1 MRKPIYMM
9 KPALCLLMLWA
20 AMATVCTAQEA
31 SPVRRLW
38 YDKPAA
44 TWWEA
49 LPIGN
54 SHLGA
59 MLYGGVRRDE
69 IQLNEE
75 TFWAGRPH
83 TNHSTTSL
91 DKLDEVRSLIFGGRE
106 SEAER
111 LVNQYFVKG
120 PHGMRYLTLGSV
132 FFDYGETG
140 NGNAVSGY
148 SRELCLDSA
157 TAHTRYCDG
166 TTTYRRTAFASMTH
180 NAIVVKLEADGKQR
194 LNFAVSHQCLLKY
207 SHEGND
213 SSLVVRVKG
222 EAQEGIEAGL
232 DAEMRIVAKSDGR
245 VVTRNDTLF
254 VTGATEACIYIV
266 AATNFVDYN
275 RTDGDAT
282 ARNLA
287 SLGAVT
293 TADYDRLLADHV
305 AKYRE
310 QYARVDLKL
319 PATACSAL
327 PTDQRLAH
335 FADNQDQD
343 LIALLFQYGRYLL
356 IASSQPG
363 GQPANLQGVWNKEPY
378 AAWDSKYTININAEM
393 NYWIANVGNIA
404 ECEEPL
410 FDLIEDLAK
419 TGQAT
424 ARDMYGCRGW
434 VAHHNTDI
442 WRITGIVDGAYWGM
456 YPSGGAWLATHL
468 WQHYLFTGDKQFLD
482 RYYDTMKGTA
492 LFYLSYMVPHP
503 EKGWLVVTPSVSP
516 EHAPMG
522 KQSPVT
528 AGCTMDNQIAAD
540 ALANTLRAARILGKD
555 KALQDSIEKALAL
568 LPPMQ
573 IGQYGQ
579 LQEWLDDADNPYD
592 DHRHISHLYGLYPS
606 NQISPYAHPELFSA
620 ARTTLAERGDM
631 ATGWSLAW
639 KVNFWARM
647 QDGDH
652 AYRILSNLLQILP
665 DDAHQGQY
673 PNGRMYP
680 NLFDA
685 HPPFQIDGN
694 FGCAAGVAEMLV
706 QSHDGAVHLLPALP
720 SVWSQGSVKGLR
732 ARGGFEVDIEWDGG
746 LFNKASVRSTIGG
759 VLRLRS
765 YVPLKGKKL
774 KAAKGACPNAL
785 YEPARVKE
793 PLRSTKMKDSRPLAV
808 RRVYEYDIRTKAGK
822 TYEVECDLGRR

>member
-1 MRKPIYMM
+1 MRKSMNMM
-9 KPALCLLMLWA
+9 KRAICLLSLWA
-20 AMATVCTAQEA
+20 TVASASFAQQAPATQ
-31 SPVRRLW
+31 RLW
-38 YDKPAA
+38 YDKPAS

-59 MLYGGVRRDE
+59 MLFGGVQRDE

-83 TNHSTTSL
+83 TNHSTSSL
-91 DKLDEVRSLIFGGRE
+91 EKLGEVRRLIFEGRE

-111 LVNQYFVKG
+111 LINQYFVKG

-132 FFDYGETG
+132 LFDYK
-140 NGNAVSGY
+140 NAGDAHGAQGY
-148 SRELCLDSA
+148 RRDLCLDSA
-157 TAHTRYCDG
+157 TAHTDYTADG
-166 TTTYRRTAFASMTH
+166 TTYHRTAFASMTH
-180 NAIVVKLEADGKQR
+180 NAIIVRLEAEGKQK
-194 LNFAVSHQCLLKY
+194 LHFAISHQCPLKT
-207 SHEGND
+207 SHQDND
-213 SSLVVRVKG
+213 SSLVIRVKG

-232 DAEMRIVAKSDGR
+232 DAEMRILAKSDGR
-245 VVTRNDTLF
+245 VVTRHDSLF
-254 VTGATEACIYIV
+254 VTDATVAYIYIV

-282 ARNLA
+282 ARNLS
-287 SLGAVT
+287 SLRGVT
-293 TADYDRLLADHV
+293 AANYDQLLRDHV

-310 QYARVDLKL
+310 QYARVSLTL
-319 PATACSAL
+319 PTSASASL

-356 IASSQPG
+356 ISSSQPG

-393 NYWIANVGNIA
+393 NYWIANVGNIE

-410 FDLIEDLAK
+410 FDLIEGLSK
-419 TGQAT
+419 TGRAT
-424 ARDMYGCRGW
+424 ARDMYGCQGW

-442 WRITGIVDGAYWGM
+442 WRTTGIVDGAYWGM

-468 WQHYLFTGDKQFLD
+468 WQHYLFTGDKLFLS
-482 RYYDTMKGTA
+482 RHYEAMKGTA

-503 EKGWLVVTPSVSP
+503 TKGWLVVVPSVSP

-528 AGCTMDNQIAAD
+528 AGCTMDNQIVFD
-540 ALANTLRAARILGKD
+540 ALTNTLRAARILGKD
-555 KALQDSIEKALAL
+555 KALQDSITQALAQ

-606 NQISPYAHPELFSA
+606 NQISPYAHPDLFTA
-620 ARTTLAERGDM
+620 AKTTLTERGDM

-647 QDGDH
+647 QDGEH
-652 AYRILSNLLQILP
+652 AYHILSNLLQILP
-665 DDAHQGQY
+665 DDAHQRQY

-694 FGCAAGVAEMLV
+694 FGCAAGVAEMLL

-720 SVWSQGSVKGLR
+720 SVWQHGSVKGLR
-732 ARGGFEVDIEWDGG
+732 ARGGFEVDMAWDKGH
-746 LFNKASVRSTIGG
+746 LTTAAVRSSIGG

-765 YVPLKGKKL
+765 YVPLKGKGL
-774 KAAKGACPNAL
+774 KTAKGECPNAL
-785 YEPARVKE
+785 YAPAQVKE
-793 PLRSTKMKDSRPLAV
+793 PLRSGKLKDFNNLPV
-808 RRVYEYDIRTKAGK
+808 RHVYEYDLRTKAGK
-822 TYEVECDLGRR
+822 SYVVEVAN

>member
-1 MRKPIYMM
+1 MNMLKF
-9 KPALCLLMLWA
+9 ATCLLSLLA
-20 AMATVCTAQEA
+20 AVATVCVAQEA
-31 SPVRRLW
+31 PPVHRLW

-59 MLYGGVRRDE
+59 MLYGGVGRDE

-83 TNHSTTSL
+83 TNHPRLTAGQLSA
-91 DKLDEVRSLIFGGRE
+91 VRNLVFGGRE

-111 LVNQYFVKG
+111 LINQQFITG

-132 FFDYGETG
+132 FFDYQDAGDG
-140 NGNAVSGY
+140 PAVRGY
-148 SRELCLDSA
+148 RRDLCLDSA
-157 TAHTRYCDG
+157 TAHTRYTAGG
-166 TTTYRRTAFASMTH
+166 TAYDRTAFASMTH
-180 NAIVVKLEADGKQR
+180 NAIVVRLEAKGARR
-194 LNFAVSHQCLLKY
+194 LNFAVSHQCPLKC
-207 SHEGND
+207 SREGND

-232 DAEMRIVAKSDGR
+232 DAEMRIVAKSDGH
-245 VVTRNDTLF
+245 VATRNDSLI
-254 VTGATEACIYIV
+254 VTDATEAYIYIV

-275 RTDGDAT
+275 RVDGDAT

-287 SLGAVT
+287 SLRGVT
-293 TADYDRLLADHV
+293 TTDYRQLLNDHV

-310 QYARVDLKL
+310 QYARVALSL
-319 PATACSAL
+319 PTAACASL

-356 IASSQPG
+356 ISSSQPG

-378 AAWDSKYTININAEM
+378 AAWDSKYTININTEM
-393 NYWIANVGNIA
+393 NYWIANVGNIE

-410 FDLIEDLAK
+410 FDLIEDLSK

-424 ARDMYGCRGW
+424 AHDMYGCRGW

-442 WRITGIVDGAYWGM
+442 WRTTGIVDGAAWGM
-456 YPSGGAWLATHL
+456 FPSGGAWLATHL
-468 WQHYLFTGDKQFLD
+468 WQHYLFTGDKRFLS
-482 RYYDTMKGTA
+482 RHYEAMKGTA

-503 EKGWLVVTPSVSP
+503 TKGWLVVVPSVSP
-516 EHAPMG
+516 EHGPMG
-522 KQSPVT
+522 KSSNVT
-528 AGCTMDNQIAAD
+528 AGTTMDNQIVFD
-540 ALANTLRAARILGKD
+540 ALTNTLRAARILGRD
-555 KALQDSIEKALAL
+555 KTLQDTIVRALAQ

-573 IGQYGQ
+573 IGLYGQ
-579 LQEWLDDADNPYD
+579 LQEWIDDADNPRD
-592 DHRHISHLYGLYPS
+592 EHRHISHLYGLYPS
-606 NQISPYAHPELFSA
+606 NQISPYSHPDLFTA
-620 ARTTLAERGDM
+620 AKTTLTERGDM

-665 DDAHQGQY
+665 DDAHQRQY

-706 QSHDGAVHLLPALP
+706 QSHDGAVQLLPALP
-720 SVWSQGSVKGLR
+720 SAWPQGSVRGLR
-732 ARGGFEVDIEWDGG
+732 ARGGFEVDIDWARGQ
-746 LFNKASVRSTIGG
+746 LTKATVRSTIGG

-765 YVPLKGKKL
+765 YVPLEGKGL

-785 YEPARVKE
+785 YAPAQVKE
-793 PLRSTKMKDSRPLAV
+793 PLRSAQLKDFQLLSV
-808 RRVYEYDIRTKAGK
+808 RKVYEYDLHTKAGK
-822 TYEVECDLGRR
+822 EYEVECAR

>member
-1 MRKPIYMM
+1 MRKSTNMM
-9 KPALCLLMLWA
+9 KRAICLLSLWA
-20 AMATVCTAQEA
+20 TVASASFAQHAPATH
-31 SPVRRLW
+31 RLW

-69 IQLNEE
+69 IQINEE

-83 TNHSTTSL
+83 SNHSSTSL
-91 DKLDEVRSLIFGGRE
+91 AKLGEVRRLIFEGRE

-111 LVNQYFVKG
+111 IINQCFVTG

-132 FFDYGETG
+132 LFDYQDAGDAQ
-140 NGNAVSGY
+140 NAQDY
-148 SRELCLDSA
+148 WRDLCLDSA
-157 TAHTRYCDG
+157 TAHTAYAAEG
-166 TTTYRRTAFASMTH
+166 TTYRRTAFASMTH
-180 NAIVVKLEADGKQR
+180 NAIIVRLEAEGKR
-194 LNFAVSHQCLLKY
+194 KLNFAVSHQCPLRS
-207 SHEGND
+207 SHQDND
-213 SSLVVRVKG
+213 SSLVIRVKG
-222 EAQEGIEAGL
+222 EEQEGVEAGL

-245 VVTRNDTLF
+245 VVTRHDSLF
-254 VTGATEACIYIV
+254 VTDARVAYIYIV

-287 SLGAVT
+287 SLRGVT
-293 TADYDRLLADHV
+293 AATYDRLLRDHV

-310 QYARVDLKL
+310 QYTRVALTL
-319 PATACSAL
+319 PTAACASL

-356 IASSQPG
+356 ISSSQPG
-363 GQPANLQGVWNKEPY
+363 GQPANLQGLWNKEPY
-378 AAWDSKYTININAEM
+378 AAWDSKYTININTEM
-393 NYWIANVGNIA
+393 NYWIANVGNIE

-410 FDLIEDLAK
+410 FDLIEGLSQ

-468 WQHYLFTGDKQFLD
+468 WQHYLFTGDKRFLS
-482 RYYDTMKGTA
+482 RHYEAMKGTA

-503 EKGWLVVTPSVSP
+503 TKGWLVVVPSVSP

-528 AGCTMDNQIAAD
+528 AGCTMDNQIVFD
-540 ALANTLRAARILGKD
+540 ALTNTLCAARILGED
-555 KALQDSIEKALAL
+555 KALQDSITQALAQ

-573 IGQYGQ
+573 IGQHGQ
-579 LQEWLDDADNPYD
+579 LQEWLVDADNPHD

-606 NQISPYAHPELFSA
+606 NQISPYAHPDLFTA
-620 ARTTLAERGDM
+620 AKTTLTERGDM

-647 QDGDH
+647 QDGEH

-694 FGCAAGVAEMLV
+694 FGCAAGVAEMLL
-706 QSHDGAVHLLPALP
+706 QSHDGAVQLLPALP
-720 SVWSQGSVKGLR
+720 SAWSQGSVKGLR
-732 ARGGFEVDIEWDGG
+732 ARGGFEVDMAWDKSH
-746 LFNKASVRSTIGG
+746 LTTATVRSTIGG

-765 YVPLKGKKL
+765 YVPLKGKGL
-774 KAAKGACPNAL
+774 KGARGACPNAL
-785 YEPARVKE
+785 YAPAQVKE
-793 PLRSTKMKDSRPLAV
+793 PLRSDKLKDFKPLTI
-808 RRVYEYDIRTKAGK
+808 RRVYEYDLRTKAGK
-822 TYEVECDLGRR
+822 SYTVELAN

>member
-1 MRKPIYMM
+1 MNMM
-9 KPALCLLMLWA
+9 KLTTCLLSLWA
-20 AMATVCTAQEA
+20 AVATVCSAQDAPTARQ
-31 SPVRRLW
+31 LW
-38 YDKPAA
+38 YDKPAS
-44 TWWEA
+44 TWWEV

-59 MLYGGVRRDE
+59 MLYGGVQRDE

-91 DKLDEVRSLIFGGRE
+91 AKLDEVRRLIFDGQE

-111 LVNQYFVKG
+111 MVNQHFVKG

-132 FFDYGETG
+132 FFDYKDAGDGHTVE
-140 NGNAVSGY
+140 GY
-148 SRELCLDSA
+148 RRDLCLDSA
-157 TAHTRYCDG
+157 TAHTRYSAG
-166 TTTYRRTAFASMTH
+166 ATAYRRTAFASMTH
-180 NAIVVKLEADGKQR
+180 NAIVVRLEADGQR
-194 LNFAVSHQCLLKY
+194 KLNFAVSHQGPLKC
-207 SHEGND
+207 SREGND

-222 EAQEGIEAGL
+222 EAQEGVEAGL
-232 DAEMRIVAKSDGR
+232 DAEMRIVAKTDGH
-245 VVTRNDTLF
+245 VTTRHDSLF
-254 VTGATEACIYIV
+254 VSDATVACVYIV

-275 RTDGDAT
+275 RIDGDAT

-287 SLGAVT
+287 SLAGVT
-293 TADYDRLLADHV
+293 TASYDRLLADHV
-305 AKYRE
+305 ARYRE
-310 QYARVDLKL
+310 QYARVALRL
-319 PATACSAL
+319 PASACAAL

-335 FADNQDQD
+335 FAENQDQD

-356 IASSQPG
+356 ISSSQPG

-393 NYWIANVGNIA
+393 NYWIANVGNIE

-410 FDLIEDLAK
+410 FDLIEDLSH

-442 WRITGIVDGAYWGM
+442 WRTTGIVDGAYWGM

-468 WQHYLFTGDKQFLD
+468 WQHYLFTGDKQFL
-482 RYYDTMKGTA
+482 RRHYEAMKGTA
-492 LFYLSYMVPHP
+492 LFYLTYMVPHP
-503 EKGWLVVTPSVSP
+503 TKGWLVVTPSVSP

-522 KQSPVT
+522 KQSPVI
-528 AGCTMDNQIAAD
+528 AGCTMDNQIVFD
-540 ALANTLRAARILGKD
+540 ALSNTLHAARILGVD
-555 KALQDSIEKALAL
+555 KALQDTITQALAQ

-573 IGQYGQ
+573 IGQHGQ
-579 LQEWLDDADNPYD
+579 LQEWLDDADNPHD

-606 NQISPYAHPELFSA
+606 NQISPYTHPDLFSA
-620 ARTTLAERGDM
+620 AKTTLLERGDM

-647 QDGDH
+647 QDGEH

-694 FGCAAGVAEMLV
+694 FGCAAGVAEMLL
-706 QSHDGAVHLLPALP
+706 QSHDGAVQLLPALP
-720 SVWSQGSVKGLR
+720 SVWAQGAVKGLR
-732 ARGGFEVDIEWDGG
+732 ARGGFEVDMDWAGG
-746 LFNKASVRSTIGG
+746 RLTKASVRSTIGG

-765 YVPLKGKKL
+765 YVPLKGKGLKL
-774 KAAKGACPNAL
+774 AKGACPNAL
-785 YEPARVKE
+785 YEPALVKE
-793 PLRSTKMKDSRPLAV
+793 PLRSDKLRDFETLAV

-822 TYEVECDLGRR
+822 TYEVVRAD